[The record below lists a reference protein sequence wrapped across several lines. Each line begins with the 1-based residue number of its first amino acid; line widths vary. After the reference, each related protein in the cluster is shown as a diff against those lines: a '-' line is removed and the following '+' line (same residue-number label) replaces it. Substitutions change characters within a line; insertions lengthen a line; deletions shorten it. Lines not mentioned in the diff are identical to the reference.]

1 LEDAAKEASMPDD
14 VIISADSHMTEP
26 PDLWV
31 ERIDK
36 PFRDRAPRV
45 VREHQGKSGHWFVC
59 EGLEPRSV
67 AGTFAAG
74 KTPEELAAFQKVGYE
89 AARPGGWDP
98 AERLKDMAID
108 GVAAE
113 VLYTT
118 LGFRL
123 FGLTDGPF
131 QVAIFRSYNDWL
143 AEFCRYDPRKFAG
156 LALISPWRSTKEFE
170 RSSDA
175 PGWDSKAP

>member
-1 LEDAAKEASMPDD
+1 MPDD

-45 VREHQGKSGHWFVC
+45 VGEHQGKPGHWFVC

-74 KTPEELAAFQKVGYE
+74 ETPEELAAVPKGGYE
-89 AARPGGWDP
+89 AARPGGWGP
-98 AERLKDMAID
+98 AERLKGKAID
-108 GVAAE
+108 G
-113 VLYTT
+113 
-118 LGFRL
+118 GGGGGL
-123 FGLTDGPF
+123 FTPL
-131 QVAIFRSYNDWL
+131 
-143 AEFCRYDPRKFAG
+143 
-156 LALISPWRSTKEFE
+156 
-170 RSSDA
+170 
-175 PGWDSKAP
+175 

>member
-1 LEDAAKEASMPDD
+1 MGDD
-14 VIISADSHMTEP
+14 TVISADSHMTEP

-45 VREHQGKSGHWFVC
+45 VVQEHQGKRGHWFVC

-89 AARPGGWDP
+89 AARP
-98 AERLKDMAID
+98 A
-108 GVAAE
+108 
-113 VLYTT
+113 
-118 LGFRL
+118 
-123 FGLTDGPF
+123 
-131 QVAIFRSYNDWL
+131 
-143 AEFCRYDPRKFAG
+143 
-156 LALISPWRSTKEFE
+156 
-170 RSSDA
+170 
-175 PGWDSKAP
+175 

>member
-1 LEDAAKEASMPDD
+1 MPATGDAILAEKEAPMPDE

-31 ERIDK
+31 KRIDQ

-45 VREHQGKSGHWFVC
+45 VREHGGKPGHWFVC

-74 KTPEELAAFQKVGYE
+74 KSPEELAAFQKSGYE
-89 AARPGGWDP
+89 GARPGGWDP
-98 AERLKDMAID
+98 VERLKDMAID

-123 FGLTDGPF
+123 FGL
-131 QVAIFRSYNDWL
+131 
-143 AEFCRYDPRKFAG
+143 
-156 LALISPWRSTKEFE
+156 
-170 RSSDA
+170 SDA
-175 PGWDSKAP
+175 RFRRPSFAPTTTGWPSSVRMIPNDSPGWP